1 MERENE
7 DIWEKV
13 AEAEKIKGNKKIM
26 GKGINQ
32 NGKDNRERGKMPS
45 ESRNVR
51 KQKTETRK
59 GNRKE
64 KR

>member
-26 GKGINQ
+26 GKGIN
-32 NGKDNRERGKMPS
+32 
-45 ESRNVR
+45 
-51 KQKTETRK
+51 
-59 GNRKE
+59 
-64 KR
+64 